1 MMVNPYDQLQA
12 SNVIS
17 KTYTFHYK
25 QWDTYLSEFLKEI
38 SSMGVT
44 IKGPLFY
51 SINNVPKDEIVKV
64 EFFMPV
70 EEYLPSLDSDMVYR
84 SYFGFDNMVS
94 ITDFSHDET
103 ETITE
108 EIYARLLYYINTN
121 QLQQITPIFHVLS
134 GDEEFTYTIVKI
146 GVEEKENADAWR

>member
-1 MMVNPYDQLQA
+1 MIVNPYDQLQA
-12 SNVIS
+12 TNVIS

-25 QWDTYLSEFLKEI
+25 QWDAYLSQFMNDI
-38 SSMGVT
+38 SLLGVT

-70 EEYLPSLDSDMVYR
+70 EEDLPSIDSDMVFR
-84 SYFGFDNMVS
+84 SYFGFDHMVS

-103 ETITE
+103 VTE
-108 EIYARLLYYINTN
+108 EVYARLLYYINTN

-134 GDEEFTYTIVKI
+134 GDQEFSYTIVKI
-146 GVEEKENADAWR
+146 CVEEKENADAWR